1 MENAKNRETG
11 TKTQIAEELDKKE
24 LKRTMKWMKKRNQTE
39 RRITPYTFLSQFFK
53 FLSHFDF
60 DSRFYDQ
67 LFVDTDPVNNIIL
80 GMTRSGK
87 GEYFVLSSIDVYS
100 RPKYLADKASMII
113 SDPKGELA
121 TMTSKKLQERGYK
134 VLVFSLRPPMD
145 GISYNPLEIVK
156 EAYVNFL
163 DLTHQVL
170 SEADTQK
177 RIEIQTRADTE
188 EGYSETYAKSLAY
201 ILNYDP
207 GAKEKIWQ
215 EWGTAITTAAI
226 MAVTVDC
233 CEAADKCLTA
243 KHVLMQPAINGGI
256 ETVDDIHAFRES
268 VDKAMDDEGTE
279 KTHEDYCT
287 DTVYIIPKS
296 FPQMAQ
302 GDSYLGISYVGN
314 DKYAYTYYS
323 MTYLPIDGGTC
334 HGMNYKGAVINALQ
348 IEADKWY
355 ARVNM
360 YSVAMFITDYCKPDP
375 QTGIPPLDQYIMHKQ
390 WPAKLQYSPVN
401 AADNRTK
408 GNITAEAMAKLTQLT
423 LTPIAKLLS
432 KNDFDFSDIGFDERP
447 VALFLVTPDED
458 HSNDFILT
466 MFIEQL
472 YQMLARRASAS
483 KSGKCVRDVIFLLD
497 ELGNMPAFPD
507 MEHMVTVGLGR
518 RFYFDLIIQD
528 YAMLDHLY
536 GKEAAVTIKGNCG
549 NHIFL
554 LSNNAET
561 RKEYSQAIGSKSVV
575 VNTRFGNPLESHK
588 NMQESAKTIPLLSA
602 DSLGELGDGDC
613 VVVRSIHRQTLTH
626 RRAIQFPIFN
636 YHGDHTELIPRYKYL
651 KNTFPSGGKFSDL
664 HLERSCTHNTVQLT
678 DIIYDPIHQGLYNAS
693 FSLEAPQK
701 QKKKAT
707 ERVMKPTEPDPS
719 MEEVLVPKDFENLMD
734 NIQAMHIQNG
744 LSKNDFLSM
753 TITDFEGYIDRELSA
768 GVLTESACAALHDI
782 LAEALEKGDEYE
794 SKSQEEQEYKEDSK
808 V

>member
-1 MENAKNRETG
+1 MERTQDGKTG
-11 TKTQIAEELDKKE
+11 KKAQAAVDYDE
-24 LKRTMKWMKKRNQTE
+24 KKLKQTMKWMKKLNRTE
-39 RRITPYTFLSQFFK
+39 KRDTPYTFLNQFFK

-67 LFVDTDPVNNIIL
+67 LFIDSDPVNNIIL

-100 RPKYLADKASMII
+100 RPKDLADKASLII

-156 EAYVNFL
+156 KAYINFL
-163 DLTHQVL
+163 DLTHQALTEVNMRKK
-170 SEADTQK
+170 AD
-177 RIEIQTRADTE
+177 IQTQADTE

-201 ILNYDP
+201 VLNYDP

-243 KHVLMQPAINGGI
+243 KQRLMQSTI
-256 ETVDDIHAFRES
+256 
-268 VDKAMDDEGTE
+268 DEGILAVKNIDEFRDGVDQALKDERSE

-287 DTVYIIPKS
+287 DTVYVIPKS
-296 FPQMAQ
+296 FSKMAQ
-302 GDSYLGISYVGN
+302 GDSYLGISYAGN
-314 DKYAYTYYS
+314 DKYVYTYYS
-323 MTYLPIDGGTC
+323 VTCLPIDGETCTGTSC
-334 HGMNYKGAVINALQ
+334 KEALLNALQ
-348 IEADKWY
+348 MQAGKWY
-355 ARVNM
+355 ARINM
-360 YSVAMFITDYCKPDP
+360 YSVALFITDYCKPDP
-375 QTGIPPLDQYIMHKQ
+375 KTGIPPLDNYIMHKQ
-390 WPAKLQYSPVN
+390 WTAKLQYSPVN

-423 LTPIAKLLS
+423 LTPVAKLLS
-432 KNDFDFSDIGFDERP
+432 KNDFDFSDIGFDKQP

-472 YQMLARRASAS
+472 YQMLARRASAA
-483 KSGKCVRDVIFLLD
+483 KSGKCARDVIFLLD

-507 MEHMVTVGLGR
+507 MEHMITVGLGR

-536 GKEAAVTIKGNCG
+536 GKDAAVTIKGNCG

-575 VNTRFGNPLESHK
+575 VNTRFGSPLEAHK

-613 VVVRSIHRQTLTH
+613 VAVRTIHRQTLAH
-626 RRAIQFPIFN
+626 RRAIQYPIFN

-664 HLERSCTHNTVQLT
+664 HLNENCTHSTVQLE
-678 DIIYDPIHQGLYNAS
+678 DIVYNPIHQGL
-693 FSLEAPQK
+693 FDVPLIAPESPQGDVETAK
-701 QKKKAT
+701 
-707 ERVMKPTEPDPS
+707 EEIMKPTPPEPG
-719 MEEVLVPKDFENLMD
+719 MGEVLTPKDFENLMD
-734 NIQAMHIQNG
+734 NIQAMHIKNN
-744 LSKNDFLSM
+744 LSKDAFAAM
-753 TITDFEGYIDRELSA
+753 TVTEFEGYTEREFSA
-768 GVLTESACAALHDI
+768 GNLAESACAVLHGI
-782 LAEALEKGDEYE
+782 LEEALGKDGENDSENM
-794 SKSQEEQEYKEDSK
+794 EE
-808 V
+808 